1 MKGPVVEEM
10 LQRRDRKQSG
20 QRNQQRATKAAA
32 GKEVKKEGPGNTLTE
47 AEVAFFNESKEVQ
60 KIFIQK
66 LCVTC
71 SVVNWQNFDAD
82 PGPDP
87 DTTFQFDAYPDPTLS
102 FTHVG
107 KYNIFFILF

>member
-1 MKGPVVEEM
+1 MKGPVAEEM

-47 AEVAFFNESKEVQ
+47 AEVAFLNESKEV
-60 KIFIQK
+60 KIVCHMQ
-66 LCVTC
+66 CCGVE
-71 SVVNWQNFDAD
+71 WQNFDAD

-87 DTTFQFDAYPDPTLS
+87 DTVRLS
-102 FTHVG
+102 
-107 KYNIFFILF
+107 NLMPIRILL